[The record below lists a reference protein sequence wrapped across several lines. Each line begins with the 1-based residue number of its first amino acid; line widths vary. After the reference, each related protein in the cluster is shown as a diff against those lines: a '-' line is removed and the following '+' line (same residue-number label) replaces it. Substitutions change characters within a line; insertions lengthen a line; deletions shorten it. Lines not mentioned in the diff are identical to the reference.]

1 MRTYDVL
8 FMADHFVMVTTVQ
21 MNPATDKRDIEDVA
35 WKRLADEYGSEWA
48 DSCKSFVNHV
58 SIEDQGTSA
67 PTPGD
72 ITDTGTESEE

>member
-8 FMADHFVMVTTVQ
+8 FMADHFVMVTTIQ
-21 MNPATDKRDIEDVA
+21 MNPVIDKRDIEDVA
-35 WKRLADEYGSEWA
+35 WKRLTDEYGQVWA
-48 DSCKSFVNHV
+48 DATKSFVNHV

-72 ITDTGTESEE
+72 ITDTGTEQE

>member
-1 MRTYDVL
+1 MTTYDVL

-21 MNPATDKRDIEDVA
+21 MSPAVDKRDIEDVA
-35 WKRLADEYGSEWA
+35 WQRLTDEYGATWTDA
-48 DSCKSFVNHV
+48 CKSFVNHV

-72 ITDTGTESEE
+72 PEDAGIDRD